1 MSDLRLAV
9 VFPAVCDRA
18 GRGVRKAEP
27 MWVGACSA
35 CLCGQTALTPGA
47 DAKQTTP
54 FSSNQT
60 ECEQIVDAMTPL
72 TPGVMQKATRP

>member
-1 MSDLRLAV
+1 
-9 VFPAVCDRA
+9 
-18 GRGVRKAEP
+18 
-27 MWVGACSA
+27 MWVGACFA
-35 CLCGQTALTPGA
+35 YLCGQTALTPGT

-72 TPGVMQKATRP
+72 TPDATPNTRVAKPSL